1 MARTADAIVILRSIA
16 AIYHAFRAVTLNGK
30 AGHAARSQKETSMAA
45 SAIGT
50 TLIMRVET
58 PSTPGAFGVLALAI
72 GDAGGVIG
80 AVDTR
85 SVTRTSVVRDVSVT
99 VASEAV
105 GDAVRSAIEA
115 LSDFRIIHVSDAT
128 FLAHLGGKIRIE
140 GKMPVKTRADLSTV
154 YTPGV
159 ARVSLAIAADPAK
172 AYQLTIKRNSVAVVT
187 DGTAVLGLGD
197 IGPYGAAPVMEGKC
211 MLFRQFADIDA
222 FPICLDTKDVDEIVA
237 TVKHIAPIFGGINL
251 EDISAPRCFEVE
263 RRLIE
268 ELDIPVMHD
277 DQHGTAV
284 VILAAMIN
292 AAAVVGKRLEDMRIV
307 LNGSGAAGTATIKM
321 LLAAHVRDVIAV
333 DRSGALNRDETYTN
347 PHWQWLALNTN
358 IDNRRGPLG
367 DVLAGADAF
376 IGVSA
381 PNILNVEDIKKMARD
396 PIVFAMANPT
406 PEIMP
411 DIAAPYVAVMG
422 TGRSDFPNQV
432 NNLLAFPGLFR
443 GALDARASKISEK
456 MKLAAAHAI
465 ADVVGDE
472 RSAEYVIPSVFDTR
486 VVDAVA
492 AAVRATAIE
501 EGLARRALLLQ
512 DEEST
517 LAGAK
522 K

>member
-1 MARTADAIVILRSIA
+1 
-16 AIYHAFRAVTLNGK
+16 
-30 AGHAARSQKETSMAA
+30 MAA
-45 SAIGT
+45 SVIGT

-58 PSTPGAFGVLALAI
+58 PSTAGAFGVLALAI

-85 SVTRTSVVRDVSVT
+85 SVTRTSVVRDVSIT
-99 VASEAV
+99 VSSEAI
-105 GDAVRSAIEA
+105 GEAVRAAIER
-115 LSDFRIIHVSDAT
+115 LKEFRIINVSDAT
-128 FLAHLGGKIRIE
+128 FLAHLGGKIRVE
-140 GKMPVKTRADLSTV
+140 GKMPVKTRADLSIV

-172 AYQLTIKRNSVAVVT
+172 AYQLTIKRNSIAVVT

-222 FPICLDTKDVDEIVA
+222 FPICLDTKDVDEIVE
-237 TVKHIAPIFGGINL
+237 TVKRIAPIFGGINL

-263 RRLIE
+263 RRLIDA
-268 ELDIPVMHD
+268 LDIPVMHD

-292 AAAVVGKRLEDMRIV
+292 AAAVVGKRLEDMTVV

-333 DRSGALNRDETYTN
+333 DRAGAINRHETYAN
-347 PHWQWLALNTN
+347 PHWQWLADNTN
-358 IDNRRGPLG
+358 HQNRCGSLS
-367 DVLAGADAF
+367 DVLTGADAF

-381 PNILNVEDIKKMARD
+381 PNILQVEDLKKMGRD
-396 PIVFAMANPT
+396 PIVFAMANPN

-432 NNLLAFPGLFR
+432 NNLLAFPGIFR
-443 GALDARASKISEK
+443 GALDSRASKISEK

-465 ADVVGDE
+465 AAVVGDE
-472 RSAEYVIPSVFDTR
+472 RSAEYVIPSVFDPR

-492 AAVRATAIE
+492 LAVRDMAVE
-501 EGLARRALLLQ
+501 EGLARRGLFVQ
-512 DEEST
+512 DDDSM
-517 LAGAK
+517 LAATK
-522 K
+522 